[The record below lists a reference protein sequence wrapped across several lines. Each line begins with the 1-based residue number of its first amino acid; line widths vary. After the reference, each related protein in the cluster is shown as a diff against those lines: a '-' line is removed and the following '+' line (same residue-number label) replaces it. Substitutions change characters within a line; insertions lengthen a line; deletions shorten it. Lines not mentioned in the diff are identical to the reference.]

1 MAARDAFELT
11 RKAQAELGVK
21 TDGAW
26 GPATDTAYAAAPPAV
41 RTRIDASLR
50 EDGYSVDSVRR
61 VTYELAQKDFR
72 LRPGTFTA
80 TAKANPVA
88 SPVNVE
94 RVSLKKATPA
104 SNGRSGW
111 QLKVATGLEQAGA
124 PASTIAAVLKQVT
137 TESSGNLRAY
147 EDGRYSLS
155 FIRKNLSAF
164 NGMSD
169 SAVLALQS
177 DMPSFF
183 NVAYADRNGNGNAAS
198 GDGFKYRGRGPIQLT
213 GKGNYAGVGAYL
225 GVDLVQDPDWVNR
238 SDANAV
244 ASVIGFLAMNNK
256 LKVNLTSQQVAT
268 LVNPGLRV

>member
-1 MAARDAFELT
+1 MATRDAFELT
-11 RKAQAELGVK
+11 RAAQAVLGIK
-21 TDGAW
+21 SDGAW
-26 GPATDTAYAAAPPAV
+26 GPATDSAYFAAPPNV
-41 RTRIDASLR
+41 RADVDELLRKDNFTRETL
-50 EDGYSVDSVRR
+50 RR
-61 VTYELAQKDFR
+61 VTFELAKPDFR
-72 LRPGTFTA
+72 LRSGQSTSST
-80 TAKANPVA
+80 PVA
-88 SPVNVE
+88 
-94 RVSLKKATPA
+94 A
-104 SNGRSGW
+104 SNGSPLLVRVSTKSVSPAVNGLSGW
-111 QLKVATGLEQAGA
+111 QRKVAEGLDQAGA
-124 PASTIAAVLKQVT
+124 TQSTISAILKQVAK
-137 TESSGNLRAY
+137 ESSGNLRAY
-147 EDGRYSLS
+147 EDGRYSLP

-183 NVAYADRNGNGNAAS
+183 NVAYADRNGNGNATS

-244 ASVIGFLAMNNK
+244 ASVIGYLAMNNK
-256 LKVNLTSQQVAT
+256 LKVNLTDKQVAS